1 MSTEAG
7 APAAPGPAYP
17 AAQGPACPAAPGPSP
32 LAGPGARRLRPALAG
47 LALLGA
53 LASGCGIRS
62 TSVPVDA
69 GPAPS
74 RVSCVL
80 PGDRQTSDGSEDG
93 NLPVRVY
100 LSCGSRV
107 SPVDRRVAL
116 PDGDD
121 SERLPVARGLLDA
134 LQAKPDREEAAAGF
148 KTAVPRDLTVQG
160 AHEGDPPAALR
171 LSKPLKDLP
180 AFALAQIVCTYA
192 DTAAAGAD
200 RSVIL
205 GGPLAEGDTAGDDS
219 LRLFRCDTELR
230 TRPDAAATA
239 GTRL

>member
-1 MSTEAG
+1 MRSTAQRGG
-7 APAAPGPAYP
+7 AVRARIPWV
-17 AAQGPACPAAPGPSP
+17 
-32 LAGPGARRLRPALAG
+32 LGPGRARLPAVFTG
-47 LALLGA
+47 LALLGV

-69 GPAPS
+69 GAAPS

-80 PGDRQTSDGSEDG
+80 PGERESGDGGDGG

-134 LQAKPDREEAAAGF
+134 LRAQPDSDEEAAGF
-148 KTAVPRDLTVQG
+148 KTAVPRDLEISG
-160 AHEGDPPAALR
+160 PREGDPPAALR
-171 LSKPLKDLP
+171 LSRPVKDLP
-180 AFALAQIVCTYA
+180 SFALAQIVCTYA
-192 DTAAAGAD
+192 DTAAAGTD

-205 GGPLAEGDTAGDDS
+205 GGPADGDGGEDAARRYECDTA
-219 LRLFRCDTELR
+219 LR
-230 TRPDAAATA
+230 THPEAAATA

>member
-1 MSTEAG
+1 MRT
-7 APAAPGPAYP
+7 GPRRL
-17 AAQGPACPAAPGPSP
+17 P
-32 LAGPGARRLRPALAG
+32 LALCG

-53 LASGCGIRS
+53 LAAGCGIRS

-69 GPAPS
+69 GAAPS

-80 PGDRQTSDGSEDG
+80 PGDRESADGGDGG

-134 LQAKPDREEAAAGF
+134 LRAEPDSEEESAGF
-148 KTAVPRDLTVQG
+148 KTAVPRGLRVSG
-160 AHEGDPPAALR
+160 PAEGDPAAALR
-171 LSKPLKDLP
+171 LSEPLGDLP

-192 DTAAAGAD
+192 DTAAAGSD

-205 GGPLAEGDTAGDDS
+205 GGPADAEDGGDSTGSGAVEP
-219 LRLFRCDTELR
+219 LRRFRCDTDLR
-230 TRPDAAATA
+230 TRPGASDNA
-239 GTRL
+239 GTPL